1 MGNFWNGGN
10 LWVSGGQAGNFYAV
24 QTYFIRTSNIFLLK
38 HVDLVAFV
46 CRIIVFLVIIQAT
59 RRQT

>member
-1 MGNFWNGGN
+1 MENFWNGSN
-10 LWVSGGQAGNFYAV
+10 LMVSGAQSGNFYAV
-24 QTYFIRTSNIFLLK
+24 QTYFIKTSNIFLLK

-59 RRQT
+59 SCQA